1 MGSLLGWGVQ
11 GVQDDLRLRLPCL
24 LAVRGHCLHS
34 GGCGGLSLFMTDL
47 PVVQNKVKGNPLGD
61 GGGSDLEVG
70 SMVLHG
76 QGRVQCQGGGDACW

>member
-1 MGSLLGWGVQ
+1 
-11 GVQDDLRLRLPCL
+11 
-24 LAVRGHCLHS
+24 
-34 GGCGGLSLFMTDL
+34 MTDL
-47 PVVQNKVKGNPLGD
+47 PDVQKKVKGKPLGD